1 MEVRKLNTTNPESLI
16 YANDMLKQ
24 TVLGGI
30 KLEGLDRM
38 RVTLKVELN
47 DLPDRQAGS
56 SRPPV
61 RHNLDLYNDNQ
72 LEKFIRKIAE
82 KLEIGT
88 SVIAASLSE
97 LTEQLEKYR
106 LDEIKAQQAEGTE
119 TKHLTQKEIAAAKEN
134 LSFGKLRTGE
144 QKSLLEQ
151 TSKDLQNTGIQGEQE
166 NALILLLAMT
176 SRKMRDPL
184 SVICLAK
191 SGVGKSYLMEKVAE
205 CIPPEEAKEHTQF
218 SGNSF
223 YYFKREE
230 IKGTVFLIEDLDG
243 AAAVMFPIREL
254 QTKKRISKTVTI
266 KDKSGQLRTITLIVE
281 GPVSVIGCTTR
292 ERIYEDNAN
301 RAILIYL
308 DGSKE
313 QDIRIMNYQKNLRA
327 NLIDTHTEKL
337 LQEKLQNMQRVL
349 EPIKVVNPY
358 APIIDIPQEDFKPRR
373 TLPLLLGFIETITF
387 YHQYQRDQQ
396 ADETTGEIF
405 IEVHPTDVENAF
417 NLMQNVLFRKSDELS
432 GAAREFY
439 QWISDKGRK
448 FADPKLNSGK
458 GFYSRDVREES
469 RTCGEHG
476 RTIHPRTLNR
486 YLNELAEYGLLQV
499 TGGNKNTTG
508 YSYKLVQNR
517 SYEELQKSINTQ
529 IENVIKEVWKVYH
542 AKERTSEQ
550 KKSKKVSKPSK
561 TVVSQQNDCLTQTTE
576 IQQIKVRRT
585 QVLKNASG

>member
-1 MEVRKLNTTNPESLI
+1 VLLNNTKCFSMAARKLNTTNSESLV
-16 YANDMLKQ
+16 YQNDILKQ

-38 RVTLKVELN
+38 RVTLKVELK
-47 DLPDRQAGS
+47 DS

-82 KLEIGT
+82 RLEIGT

-106 LDEIKAQQAEGTE
+106 LDEIKAQQNTANQI
-119 TKHLTQKEIAAAKEN
+119 KHLTEKEKEAAKEN
-134 LSFGKLRTGE
+134 LSTE
-144 QKSLLEQ
+144 NLLEQ
-151 TSKDLQNTGIQGEQE
+151 TTTDLQNTGIQGEE
-166 NALILLLAMT
+166 YNALILLLAMT

-184 SVICLAK
+184 SVICLAR

-243 AAAVMFPIREL
+243 AQAVMFPIREL

-266 KDKSGQLRTITLIVE
+266 KDKNGQMRTITLIVE
-281 GPVSVIGCTTR
+281 GPVSVIGCTTK
-292 ERIYEDNAN
+292 EKIYEDNAN

-308 DGSKE
+308 DGSKQ
-313 QDIRIMNYQKNLRA
+313 QDERIMNYQKNLRA
-327 NLIDTHTEKL
+327 NLINTYAEKL

-358 APIIDIPQEDFKPRR
+358 APIIDIPKEDFKPRR
-373 TLPLLLGFIETITF
+373 TLPLLLSFIEAITF
-387 YHQYQRDQQ
+387 YHQYQRKQQ
-396 ADETTGEIF
+396 VEKTTGELF
-405 IEVHPTDVENAF
+405 IQVHPQDVENGF
-417 NLMQNVLFRKSDELS
+417 KLMKDVLFRKADELS

-439 QWISDKGRK
+439 QFVSDKQRK
-448 FADPKLNSGK
+448 FTDPKLNNGK
-458 GFYSRDVREES
+458 GFYARNVREET
-469 RTCGEHG
+469 R
-476 RTIHPRTLNR
+476 IHPRTLNR
-486 YLNELAEYGLLQV
+486 YLNELSEYGLLQV

-508 YSYKLVQNR
+508 YSYKLVANR
-517 SYEELQKSINTQ
+517 SYEDLQKSIDAQ
-529 IENVIKEVWKVYH
+529 IEKVVKAVWKAY
-542 AKERTSEQ
+542 KQ
-550 KKSKKVSKPSK
+550 SKPKKPSRSGK
-561 TVVSQQNDCLTQTTE
+561 TIVSH
-576 IQQIKVRRT
+576 
-585 QVLKNASG
+585 

>member
-1 MEVRKLNTTNPESLI
+1 MQKRKLNTSNTESLE
-16 YANDMLKQ
+16 YVNDILKQ

-38 RVTLKVELN
+38 RVTLKVELK
-47 DLPDRQAGS
+47 DS

-106 LDEIKAQQAEGTE
+106 LEEIKAEQSAEKE
-119 TKHLTQKEIAAAKEN
+119 TRILTQKEKEAAIKNLQAEN
-134 LSFGKLRTGE
+134 L
-144 QKSLLEQ
+144 LLT
-151 TSKDLQNTGIQGEQE
+151 TSEDLQNTGIQGEEE

-184 SVICLAK
+184 SVICLAR
-191 SGVGKSYLMEKVAE
+191 SGVGKSYLMEKVAQ
-205 CIPPEEAKEHTQF
+205 CIPSEEAKEHTQF

-266 KDKSGQLRTITLIVE
+266 KDKNGQMRTITLIVE
-281 GPVSVIGCTTR
+281 GPVSIIGCTTK
-292 ERIYEDNAN
+292 EKIYEDNSN
-301 RAILIYL
+301 RSILIYL
-308 DGSKE
+308 DGSQE
-313 QDIRIMNYQKNLRA
+313 QDVRIMDYQKNLRA
-327 NLIDTHTEKL
+327 NLVDSEFERQLQNKL
-337 LQEKLQNMQRVL
+337 CNMQRVL

-358 APIIDIPQEDFKPRR
+358 APIIDIPKEDFKPRR
-373 TLPLLLGFIETITF
+373 TLPLLLSFIEAITF
-387 YHQYQRDQQ
+387 YNQYQREEK
-396 ADETTGEIF
+396 ADTQTGEVF
-405 IEVHPTDVENAF
+405 IEVHPQDIENAF
-417 NLMQNVLFRKSDELS
+417 KLMKDVLFRKADELS

-439 QWISDKGRK
+439 QFVSDKERK
-448 FADPKLNSGK
+448 FTDKNMNSGK
-458 GFYSRDVREES
+458 GFYSSNVREEN
-469 RTCGEHG
+469 R
-476 RTIHPRTLNR
+476 IHPRTLNR

-508 YSYKLVQNR
+508 YSYKLVENR
-517 SYEELQKSINTQ
+517 SYEALQKSIDAQ
-529 IENVIKEVWKVYH
+529 IEKVVKAVWKAYEKRNKGVK
-542 AKERTSEQ
+542 KEKLSAHI
-550 KKSKKVSKPSK
+550 VGSK
-561 TVVSQQNDCLTQTTE
+561 TVG
-576 IQQIKVRRT
+576 K
-585 QVLKNASG
+585 

>member
-1 MEVRKLNTTNPESLI
+1 MATRKLHTKNPESLEYTNEI
-16 YANDMLKQ
+16 LKQ

-38 RVTLKVELN
+38 RVTLKVELK
-47 DLPDRQAGS
+47 DS

-106 LDEIKAQQAEGTE
+106 LDEIKAQQSAEKE
-119 TKHLTQKEIAAAKEN
+119 IKHLTQKEITEAKEN

-151 TSKDLQNTGIQGEQE
+151 TAEDLKNTGIQGEEE

-191 SGVGKSYLMEKVAE
+191 SGVGKSYLMEKVAQ
-205 CIPPEEAKEHTQF
+205 CVPSEEAKEHTQF

-223 YYFKREE
+223 YYFRREE

-243 AAAVMFPIREL
+243 AQAVMFPIREL

-266 KDKSGQLRTITLIVE
+266 KDKNGQMRTITLIVE
-281 GPVSVIGCTTR
+281 GPVSIIGCTTK
-292 ERIYEDNAN
+292 EKIYEDNSN

-313 QDIRIMNYQKNLRA
+313 QDEKIMNYQKNLRA

-358 APIIDIPQEDFKPRR
+358 APIIDIPKEDFKPRR
-373 TLPLLLGFIETITF
+373 TLPLLLGFIEAITF
-387 YHQYQRDQQ
+387 YNQYQREQQ
-396 ADETTGEIF
+396 ADKETGEVF
-405 IEVHPTDVENAF
+405 IEVHPDDVENAF
-417 NLMQNVLFRKSDELS
+417 KLMKDVLFRKSDELS

-439 QWISDKGRK
+439 QWLSDEERK
-448 FADPKLNSGK
+448 FTDPKLNSRK
-458 GFYSRDVREES
+458 GFYARDVRAES
-469 RTCGEHG
+469 R
-476 RTIHPRTLNR
+476 IHPRTLNR

-508 YSYKLVQNR
+508 YSYKLIPNR
-517 SYEELQKSINTQ
+517 SYEDLQKSIDAQ
-529 IENVIKEVWKVYH
+529 IEKVIKEVWEAYEQRKPEKVS
-542 AKERTSEQ
+542 RTS
-550 KKSKKVSKPSK
+550 K
-561 TVVSQQNDCLTQTTE
+561 TAVGQ
-576 IQQIKVRRT
+576 
-585 QVLKNASG
+585 

>member
-1 MEVRKLNTTNPESLI
+1 LATRKLNTSNPETDKAGSRIPLKIDTTNEQSLF
-16 YANDMLKQ
+16 YANDILKL

-38 RVTLKVELN
+38 RVTLKVELK
-47 DLPDRQAGS
+47 DS

-82 KLEIGT
+82 RLEIGT

-106 LDEIKAQQAEGTE
+106 LDEIKAQQNTVNQI
-119 TKHLTQKEIAAAKEN
+119 KHLTEKEKEAAKEN
-134 LSFGKLRTGE
+134 LSTE
-144 QKSLLEQ
+144 NLLEQ
-151 TSKDLQNTGIQGEQE
+151 TTTDLQNTGIQGEE
-166 NALILLLAMT
+166 YNALILLLAMT

-184 SVICLAK
+184 SVICLAR

-243 AAAVMFPIREL
+243 AQAVMFPIREL

-266 KDKSGQLRTITLIVE
+266 KDKNGQMRTITLIVE
-281 GPVSVIGCTTR
+281 GPVSVIGCTTK
-292 ERIYEDNAN
+292 EKIYEDNAN

-308 DGSKE
+308 DGSKQ
-313 QDIRIMNYQKNLRA
+313 QDERIMNYQKNLRA
-327 NLIDTHTEKL
+327 NLINTYAEKL

-358 APIIDIPQEDFKPRR
+358 APIIDIPKEDFKPRR
-373 TLPLLLGFIETITF
+373 TLPLLLSFIEAITF
-387 YHQYQRDQQ
+387 YHQYQRKQQ
-396 ADETTGEIF
+396 VEKTTGELF
-405 IEVHPTDVENAF
+405 IQVHPQDVENGF
-417 NLMQNVLFRKSDELS
+417 KLMKDVLFRKADELS

-439 QWISDKGRK
+439 QFVSDKQRK
-448 FADPKLNSGK
+448 FTDPKLNNGK
-458 GFYSRDVREES
+458 GFYARNVREET
-469 RTCGEHG
+469 R
-476 RTIHPRTLNR
+476 IHPRTLNR
-486 YLNELAEYGLLQV
+486 YLNELSEYGLLQV

-508 YSYKLVQNR
+508 YSYKLVANR
-517 SYEELQKSINTQ
+517 SYEDLQKSIDAQ
-529 IENVIKEVWKVYH
+529 IEKVVKAVWKAY
-542 AKERTSEQ
+542 KQ
-550 KKSKKVSKPSK
+550 SKPKKPSRSGK
-561 TVVSQQNDCLTQTTE
+561 TIVSH
-576 IQQIKVRRT
+576 
-585 QVLKNASG
+585 

>member
-1 MEVRKLNTTNPESLI
+1 MARKLNTQNPESLE

-38 RVTLKVELN
+38 RVTLKVELK
-47 DLPDRQAGS
+47 DS

-61 RHNLDLYNDNQ
+61 RHNLDLYNDSQ

-106 LDEIKAQQAEGTE
+106 LDEIKHQQNTANEI
-119 TKHLTQKEIAAAKEN
+119 KHLTEKEKEAAKEN
-134 LSFGKLRTGE
+134 L
-144 QKSLLEQ
+144 QAPNLLE
-151 TSKDLQNTGIQGEQE
+151 TTAKDLQNTGIQGEEE

-184 SVICLAK
+184 SVICLAR
-191 SGVGKSYLMEKVAE
+191 SGVGKSYLMEKVAQ

-243 AAAVMFPIREL
+243 AQAVMFPIREL

-266 KDKSGQLRTITLIVE
+266 KDKNGQLRTITLIVE
-281 GPVSVIGCTTR
+281 GPVSVIGCTTK
-292 ERIYEDNAN
+292 EKIYEDNAN

-313 QDIRIMNYQKNLRA
+313 QDERIMNYQKNLRA

-349 EPIKVVNPY
+349 EPVKVVNPY
-358 APIIDIPQEDFKPRR
+358 APIIDIPKEDFKPRR
-373 TLPLLLGFIETITF
+373 TLPLLLGFIEAITF
-387 YHQYQRDQQ
+387 YHQYQREPQ
-396 ADETTGEIF
+396 AEESTGEIF
-405 IEVHPTDVENAF
+405 IEVHPQDVENAF
-417 NLMQNVLFRKSDELS
+417 KLMKDVLFRKADELS

-439 QWISDKGRK
+439 QFVSDKERK
-448 FADPKLNSGK
+448 FTDPKLNNGK
-458 GFYSRDVREES
+458 GFYARNVREEPCPTTGGT
-469 RTCGEHG
+469 R
-476 RTIHPRTLNR
+476 IHPRTLNR
-486 YLNELAEYGLLQV
+486 YLNELAEYGLLQA

-508 YSYKLVQNR
+508 YSYKLVENS
-517 SYEELQKSINTQ
+517 SYEALQKSIDTQ
-529 IENVIKEVWKVYH
+529 IGNVVKAVWKAY
-542 AKERTSEQ
+542 EQ
-550 KKSKKVSKPSK
+550 RKPVLHKAEKKVSRTSK
-561 TVVSQQNDCLTQTTE
+561 TPVGQLND
-576 IQQIKVRRT
+576 
-585 QVLKNASG
+585 

>member
-1 MEVRKLNTTNPESLI
+1 MAARKLNTSNPDALV

-30 KLEGLDRM
+30 KLEGFDRM
-38 RVTLKVELN
+38 RVTLKVELK
-47 DLPDRQAGS
+47 DS

-72 LEKFIRKIAE
+72 LEKFIRKVAE
-82 KLEIGT
+82 RLEIGT

-106 LDEIKAQQAEGTE
+106 LDEIKAQQSSANEI
-119 TKHLTQKEIAAAKEN
+119 KHLTEKEKEAAKEHLQQEN
-134 LSFGKLRTGE
+134 
-144 QKSLLEQ
+144 LLEQ
-151 TSKDLQNTGIQGEQE
+151 SSKDLQNTGIQGEEE
-166 NALILLLAMT
+166 NAMILLLAMT

-191 SGVGKSYLMEKVAE
+191 SGVGKSYLMEKVAQ

-243 AAAVMFPIREL
+243 AQAVMFPIREL

-266 KDKSGQLRTITLIVE
+266 KDKNGQMRTITLIVE

-292 ERIYEDNAN
+292 EKIYEDNAN

-313 QDIRIMNYQKNLRA
+313 QDERIMNYQKNLRA

-337 LQEKLQNMQRVL
+337 LQDKLQNMQRVL
-349 EPIKVVNPY
+349 EPVKVVNPY
-358 APIIDIPQEDFKPRR
+358 APIIDIPKEDFKPRR
-373 TLPLLLGFIETITF
+373 TLPLLLGFIEAITF
-387 YHQYQRDQQ
+387 YHQYQRDWINM
-396 ADETTGEIF
+396 ETGEISESDSRTPLEIINSEQIF
-405 IEVHPTDVENAF
+405 IEVHPQDIENGF
-417 NLMQNVLFRKSDELS
+417 KLMKDVLFRKSDELS

-439 QWISDKGRK
+439 QWLSNKERK
-448 FADPKLNSGK
+448 FTDPKMNSGK
-458 GFYSRDVREES
+458 GFYARDVRAES
-469 RTCGEHG
+469 R
-476 RTIHPRTLNR
+476 IHPRTLNR
-486 YLNELAEYGLLQV
+486 YLNELSEYGLLQV

-508 YSYKLVQNR
+508 YSYKLVENR
-517 SYEELQKSINTQ
+517 SYEELQKSIDTQ
-529 IENVIKEVWKVYH
+529 IEKVIKEVWEAHKQRNP
-542 AKERTSEQ
+542 E
-550 KKSKKVSKPSK
+550 KKSKTSK
-561 TVVSQQNDCLTQTTE
+561 TA
-576 IQQIKVRRT
+576 VR
-585 QVLKNASG
+585 QLN

>member
-1 MEVRKLNTTNPESLI
+1 VIDISEIALKNIFQQMSRKLNTTNPESLE
-16 YANDMLKQ
+16 YANDILKQ

-38 RVTLKVELN
+38 RVTLKVELT
-47 DLPDRQAGS
+47 DS

-61 RHNLDLYNDNQ
+61 RHNLDLYNDSQ

-106 LDEIKAQQAEGTE
+106 LDEIKHQQNTTNEI
-119 TKHLTQKEIAAAKEN
+119 KHLTEKEKEAAKEN
-134 LSFGKLRTGE
+134 LQVE
-144 QKSLLEQ
+144 NLLEQ
-151 TSKDLQNTGIQGEQE
+151 TAIDLQNTGIQGEE
-166 NALILLLAMT
+166 NNALILLLAMT

-191 SGVGKSYLMEKVAE
+191 SGVGKSYLMEKVAQ
-205 CIPPEEAKEHTQF
+205 CIPAEEAKEHTQF

-243 AAAVMFPIREL
+243 AQAVMFPIREL

-266 KDKSGQLRTITLIVE
+266 KDKSGQMRTITLIVE
-281 GPVSVIGCTTR
+281 GPVSVIGCTTK
-292 ERIYEDNAN
+292 EKIYEDNAN

-313 QDIRIMNYQKNLRA
+313 QDERIMNYQKNLRA
-327 NLIDTHTEKL
+327 NLIDTHTEKQ

-349 EPIKVVNPY
+349 EPVKVVNPY
-358 APIIDIPQEDFKPRR
+358 APLINIPEEDFKPRR

-387 YHQYQRDQQ
+387 YHQYQRPQQ
-396 ADETTGEIF
+396 ADEQTGEIY
-405 IEVHPTDVENAF
+405 IEVHPTDVEAAF
-417 NLMQNVLFRKSDELS
+417 KLMQDVLFRKADELS

-439 QWISDKGRK
+439 QYISHKERK
-448 FADPKLNSGK
+448 FTDPKHNNGK
-458 GFYSRDVREES
+458 GFYARNVREET
-469 RTCGEHG
+469 RV
-476 RTIHPRTLNR
+476 HPRTLNR
-486 YLNELAEYGLLQV
+486 YLNELAEYGLIQI

-508 YSYKLVQNR
+508 YSYKLVENN
-517 SYEELQKSINTQ
+517 SYEALQKSIDTQ
-529 IENVIKEVWKVYH
+529 IEKVVKEVWKVH
-542 AKERTSEQ
+542 TERSRNTNEQ
-550 KKSKKVSKPSK
+550 KKSKKSSK
-561 TVVSQQNDCLTQTTE
+561 TSKTIVGQLSD
-576 IQQIKVRRT
+576 
-585 QVLKNASG
+585 